1 MSANHVRLDKQVY
14 LANMAELV
22 RLENKKGSCES
33 ARRMIDKAASKLNSS
48 NSMLAKDIS
57 DYRRSLLEKLEGI
70 EQESR
75 RVFKIAEDKIA
86 QDDEAVRGL
95 SDRVVSLQKA
105 AQGVLNVEG
114 AKKAAVLMSQAKI
127 DFAAIQND
135 PEYVKFGSDMIASIA
150 SKLDVIDRLE
160 QSSSSLQMQATRL
173 TGEIY
178 ETDLTVSK
186 RKIEYERLH
195 LQALGLAE
203 QISSEMDSLRKN
215 TYYNPETKDKLVD
228 FDYWTDQRFGELEQ
242 EVKEIVDRIERVR
255 SDPSYTTSTLK
266 RDFERLRELNQI
278 KDITA
283 ADAMETIA
291 LSDAR
296 REMAQIVSDIMCQEH
311 RFSIVGEGFDGLD
324 MREAYIIR
332 MKRYIDDAEVEII
345 VSPNKEKGENDLYYR
360 INNQCYT
367 DEQTMNSVYERINQE
382 LYEEYGIESALR
394 QKCHPEPMEPF
405 NPARPCISEQTRRR
419 HQIESR
425 K

>member
-57 DYRRSLLEKLEGI
+57 DYRRSLLERLEGI

-75 RVFKIAEDKIA
+75 RGFKIAEDKIA
-86 QDDEAVRGL
+86 QDDEAVREL

-114 AKKAAVLMSQAKI
+114 AKKAAILMSQAKI

-160 QSSSSLQMQATRL
+160 QSSSSLQMQAIRL

-242 EVKEIVDRIERVR
+242 EVKEIVDRIERGR
-255 SDPSYTTSTLK
+255 CDPSYTTSTLK
-266 RDFERLRELNQI
+266 KDFERLRELNQI

-296 REMAQIVSDIMCQEH
+296 REYHECS
-311 RFSIVGEGFDGLD
+311 
-324 MREAYIIR
+324 
-332 MKRYIDDAEVEII
+332 
-345 VSPNKEKGENDLYYR
+345 
-360 INNQCYT
+360 
-367 DEQTMNSVYERINQE
+367 
-382 LYEEYGIESALR
+382 
-394 QKCHPEPMEPF
+394 EP
-405 NPARPCISEQTRRR
+405 Q
-419 HQIESR
+419 
-425 K
+425 

>member
-57 DYRRSLLEKLEGI
+57 DYRRSLLERLEGI

-86 QDDEAVRGL
+86 QDDEAVREL

-105 AQGVLNVEG
+105 AQGVLNVQG
-114 AKKAAVLMSQAKI
+114 AKKAAILMSQAKI
-127 DFAAIQND
+127 DFATIQND

-160 QSSSSLQMQATRL
+160 QSSSSLQMQAIRL

-242 EVKEIVDRIERVR
+242 EVKEIVDRIERGR

-266 RDFERLRELNQI
+266 KDFERLKELNQI

-367 DEQTMNSVYERINQE
+367 DEQTMNSVYERINKE

>member
-57 DYRRSLLEKLEGI
+57 DYRRSLLERLEGI

-86 QDDEAVRGL
+86 QDDEAVREL

-114 AKKAAVLMSQAKI
+114 AKKAAILMSQAKI

-160 QSSSSLQMQATRL
+160 QSSSSLQMQAIRL

-186 RKIEYERLH
+186 RRIEYERLH

-228 FDYWTDQRFGELEQ
+228 FDYWTDQRFSELEQ
-242 EVKEIVDRIERVR
+242 EVKEIVDRIERGR
-255 SDPSYTTSTLK
+255 SDSSYTTSTLK

-367 DEQTMNSVYERINQE
+367 DEQTMNSVYERINKE

>member
-33 ARRMIDKAASKLNSS
+33 ARRMIDKAALKLNSS

-57 DYRRSLLEKLEGI
+57 DYRRSLLERLEGI

-86 QDDEAVRGL
+86 QDDEAVREL

-114 AKKAAVLMSQAKI
+114 AKKAAILMSQAKI

-135 PEYVKFGSDMIASIA
+135 PGYVKFGSDMIASIA

-160 QSSSSLQMQATRL
+160 QSSSSLQMQAIRL

-186 RKIEYERLH
+186 RRIEYERLH

-242 EVKEIVDRIERVR
+242 EVKEIVNRIERGR
-255 SDPSYTTSTLK
+255 SDSSYTTSTLK

-367 DEQTMNSVYERINQE
+367 DEQTMNSVYERINKE

>member
-14 LANMAELV
+14 LENMAELV

-33 ARRMIDKAASKLNSS
+33 ARRKIDKAASKLNSS
-48 NSMLAKDIS
+48 NAMLAQDIS
-57 DYRRSLLEKLEGI
+57 DYRRSLLERLEGI

-75 RVFKIAEDKIA
+75 RVFKIVEDKIA
-86 QDDEAVRGL
+86 QDDEAVREL

-105 AQGVLNVEG
+105 AQGVLNIEG

-160 QSSSSLQMQATRL
+160 QSSSSLQMQAIRL

-178 ETDLTVSK
+178 EADLTVSK

-242 EVKEIVDRIERVR
+242 EVKEIVDRIERGR
-255 SDPSYTTSTLK
+255 SEPSYTTSTLK
-266 RDFERLRELNQI
+266 KDFERLKELNQI

-367 DEQTMNSVYERINQE
+367 DEQTMNSVYERINKE

>member
-57 DYRRSLLEKLEGI
+57 DYRRSLLERLEGI

-86 QDDEAVRGL
+86 QDDEAVREL
-95 SDRVVSLQKA
+95 SDRVAGLQKA

-160 QSSSSLQMQATRL
+160 QSSSSLQMQAIRL
-173 TGEIY
+173 TGEIF

-186 RKIEYERLH
+186 RKTEYERLH

-203 QISSEMDSLRKN
+203 QISSEMESLRKN

-242 EVKEIVDRIERVR
+242 EVKEIVDRIERGR

-266 RDFERLRELNQI
+266 SDFERMRELNQI

-311 RFSIVGEGFDGLD
+311 RFNIVGEGFDGLD

-367 DEQTMNSVYERINQE
+367 DEQTMNSVYERINKE

>member
-33 ARRMIDKAASKLNSS
+33 ARRKIDKAASKLNSS

-57 DYRRSLLEKLEGI
+57 DYRRSLLERLEGI

-75 RVFKIAEDKIA
+75 RVFKIAEDRIA
-86 QDDEAVRGL
+86 QDDEAVREL
-95 SDRVVSLQKA
+95 SDWVVSLQKS

-114 AKKAAVLMSQAKI
+114 AKKAAILMSQAKI

-160 QSSSSLQMQATRL
+160 QSSSSLQMQAIRL

-178 ETDLTVSK
+178 EIDLTVSK

-215 TYYNPETKDKLVD
+215 TYYNPETKDNLVD

-242 EVKEIVDRIERVR
+242 EVKEIVDRIERGR

-296 REMAQIVSDIMCQEH
+296 RGMAQIVSDIMCQEH

-367 DEQTMNSVYERINQE
+367 DEQTMNSVYERINKE

-405 NPARPCISEQTRRR
+405 NPTRPCISEQTRRR

>member
-33 ARRMIDKAASKLNSS
+33 ARRMIDKAASKLNNS

-57 DYRRSLLEKLEGI
+57 DYRRSLLERLEGI

-86 QDDEAVRGL
+86 QDDEAVREL
-95 SDRVVSLQKA
+95 SDRVAGLQKA

-135 PEYVKFGSDMIASIA
+135 PEYVKFGSDMIVSIA

-160 QSSSSLQMQATRL
+160 QSSSSLQMQAIRL

-242 EVKEIVDRIERVR
+242 EVKEIVDRVERGR
-255 SDPSYTTSTLK
+255 SEPSYTTSTLK
-266 RDFERLRELNQI
+266 KDFERLRELNQI
-278 KDITA
+278 KDVTA

-367 DEQTMNSVYERINQE
+367 DEQTMNSVYERINKE

-394 QKCHPEPMEPF
+394 QRCHPEPMEPF

>member
-57 DYRRSLLEKLEGI
+57 DYRRSLLERLEGI

-86 QDDEAVRGL
+86 QDDEAVREL

-114 AKKAAVLMSQAKI
+114 AKKAAILMSQAKI
-127 DFAAIQND
+127 DFATIQND
-135 PEYVKFGSDMIASIA
+135 PVYVKFGSDMIASIA

-160 QSSSSLQMQATRL
+160 QSSSSLQMQAIRL

-228 FDYWTDQRFGELEQ
+228 FDYWTDQRFSELEQ
-242 EVKEIVDRIERVR
+242 EVKEIVDRIERGR

-266 RDFERLRELNQI
+266 KDFERLKELNQI

-345 VSPNKEKGENDLYYR
+345 VSPNKEKGENDLFYR

-367 DEQTMNSVYERINQE
+367 DEQTMNSVYERINKE

>member
-57 DYRRSLLEKLEGI
+57 DYRRSLLERLEGI

-75 RVFKIAEDKIA
+75 RVFKMAEDKIA
-86 QDDEAVRGL
+86 QDDEAMREL
-95 SDRVVSLQKA
+95 SDRVAGLQKA

-114 AKKAAVLMSQAKI
+114 AKKAAILMSQAKI

-160 QSSSSLQMQATRL
+160 QSSSSLQMQAIRL

-242 EVKEIVDRIERVR
+242 EVKEIVDRIERGR
-255 SDPSYTTSTLK
+255 CDPSYTTSTLK
-266 RDFERLRELNQI
+266 KDFERLRELNQI

-311 RFSIVGEGFDGLD
+311 RFSTVGEGFDGLD

-367 DEQTMNSVYERINQE
+367 DEQTMNSVYERINKE

>member
-57 DYRRSLLEKLEGI
+57 DYRRSLLERLEGI

-86 QDDEAVRGL
+86 QDDEAVREL

-105 AQGVLNVEG
+105 AQGVLNIEG
-114 AKKAAVLMSQAKI
+114 AKKAAILMSQAKI

-160 QSSSSLQMQATRL
+160 QSSSSLQMQAIRL

-203 QISSEMDSLRKN
+203 QISSEMESLRKN

-242 EVKEIVDRIERVR
+242 EVKEIVDRIERGR
-255 SDPSYTTSTLK
+255 CDPSYTTSTLK
-266 RDFERLRELNQI
+266 KDFERLRELNQI

-367 DEQTMNSVYERINQE
+367 NEQTMNSVYERINKE

>member
-57 DYRRSLLEKLEGI
+57 DYRRSLLERLEGI

-86 QDDEAVRGL
+86 QDDEAVREL

-105 AQGVLNVEG
+105 AQGVLNIEG
-114 AKKAAVLMSQAKI
+114 AKKAAILMSQAKI

-150 SKLDVIDRLE
+150 SKLDVIDKLE
-160 QSSSSLQMQATRL
+160 QSSSSLQMQAIRL

-203 QISSEMDSLRKN
+203 QISSEMDSLREN
-215 TYYNPETKDKLVD
+215 TYYNPETKDKLVV
-228 FDYWTDQRFGELEQ
+228 FEYWTDQRFGELEQ
-242 EVKEIVDRIERVR
+242 EVKEIVDRIERGR
-255 SDPSYTTSTLK
+255 CDPSYTTSTLK
-266 RDFERLRELNQI
+266 KDFERLRELNQI

-367 DEQTMNSVYERINQE
+367 DEQTMNSVYERINKE

>member
-48 NSMLAKDIS
+48 NSLLANDIS
-57 DYRRSLLEKLEGI
+57 DYRRSLLERLEGI

-86 QDDEAVRGL
+86 QDDEAVREL
-95 SDRVVSLQKA
+95 SDRVVILQKA

-114 AKKAAVLMSQAKI
+114 VKKAAILMSQAKI

-150 SKLDVIDRLE
+150 SKLDDIGRLE
-160 QSSSSLQMQATRL
+160 QSSSSLQMQAIRL

-215 TYYNPETKDKLVD
+215 TYYNPEAKDKLVE

-242 EVKEIVDRIERVR
+242 EVKEIVDRIERAR
-255 SDPSYTTSTLK
+255 SDPSYTASTLK
-266 RDFERLRELNQI
+266 KDFERLRELNQI

-296 REMAQIVSDIMCQEH
+296 REMAQIVSDIISQEH

-360 INNQCYT
+360 INNQSYT
-367 DEQTMNSVYERINQE
+367 DEQTMNSVYERINKE

-405 NPARPCISEQTRRR
+405 NPALPCISEQTRRR

>member
-57 DYRRSLLEKLEGI
+57 DYRRSLLERLEGI

-86 QDDEAVRGL
+86 QDDEAVREL

-114 AKKAAVLMSQAKI
+114 AKKAAILMSQAKI
-127 DFAAIQND
+127 DFATIQND

-160 QSSSSLQMQATRL
+160 QSSSSLQMQAIRL

-242 EVKEIVDRIERVR
+242 EVKEIVDRIERGR
-255 SDPSYTTSTLK
+255 SEPSYTTSTLK
-266 RDFERLRELNQI
+266 KDFERLKELNQI

-367 DEQTMNSVYERINQE
+367 DEQTMNSVYERINKE

>member
-57 DYRRSLLEKLEGI
+57 DYRRSLLERLEGI

-86 QDDEAVRGL
+86 QDDEAVREL

-105 AQGVLNVEG
+105 AQGVLNIEG
-114 AKKAAVLMSQAKI
+114 AKKAAILMSQAKI

-160 QSSSSLQMQATRL
+160 QSSSSLQMQAIRL

-203 QISSEMDSLRKN
+203 QISSEMESLRKN

-242 EVKEIVDRIERVR
+242 EVKEIVDRIERGR
-255 SDPSYTTSTLK
+255 CDSSYTTSTLQK
-266 RDFERLRELNQI
+266 DFERLRELNQI

-367 DEQTMNSVYERINQE
+367 DEQTMNSVYERINKE

-405 NPARPCISEQTRRR
+405 NPARPFISEQTRRR

>member
-33 ARRMIDKAASKLNSS
+33 ARRMIDKAALKLNSS

-57 DYRRSLLEKLEGI
+57 DYRRSLLERLEGI

-86 QDDEAVRGL
+86 QDDEAVREL

-105 AQGVLNVEG
+105 AQGVLNIEG
-114 AKKAAVLMSQAKI
+114 AKKAAILMSQAKI

-160 QSSSSLQMQATRL
+160 QSSSSLQMQAIRL

-186 RKIEYERLH
+186 RKIEYESLH

-203 QISSEMDSLRKN
+203 QISSEMESLRKN

-242 EVKEIVDRIERVR
+242 EVKEIVDRIERGR
-255 SDPSYTTSTLK
+255 CDPSYTTSTLK
-266 RDFERLRELNQI
+266 KDFERLRELNQI

-367 DEQTMNSVYERINQE
+367 DEQTMNSVYERINKE

>member
-1 MSANHVRLDKQVY
+1 MSANHVRLDKQIY

-33 ARRMIDKAASKLNSS
+33 ARRKIDKAASKLSSS
-48 NSMLAKDIS
+48 NAMLAHDIS
-57 DYRRSLLEKLEGI
+57 DYRRSLLERLEGI

-75 RVFKIAEDKIA
+75 RVFKVAEDKIA
-86 QDDEAVRGL
+86 QDDEAVREL

-105 AQGVLNVEG
+105 AQGVLNIEG

-160 QSSSSLQMQATRL
+160 QSSSSLQMQAIRL

-242 EVKEIVDRIERVR
+242 EVKVIVDRIERGR
-255 SDPSYTTSTLK
+255 CDPSYTTSTLK
-266 RDFERLRELNQI
+266 KDFERLRELNQI

-283 ADAMETIA
+283 ADAMETLA
-291 LSDAR
+291 LSVAR

-367 DEQTMNSVYERINQE
+367 DEQTMNSVYERINKE

>member
-33 ARRMIDKAASKLNSS
+33 ARRKIDKAASKLNSS

-57 DYRRSLLEKLEGI
+57 DYRRSLLEGLEGI

-86 QDDEAVRGL
+86 QDDEAVRKL
-95 SDRVVSLQKA
+95 SDRVASLQKA
-105 AQGVLNVEG
+105 ALGVLNVEG

-127 DFAAIQND
+127 DFAAIESD
-135 PEYVKFGSDMIASIA
+135 PEYVKFGSDKIASIS
-150 SKLDVIDRLE
+150 SKLETLDRLD
-160 QSSSSLQMQATRL
+160 QSSSSLQMQAIRL
-173 TGEIY
+173 TGDIY
-178 ETDLTVSK
+178 ETDIIVSQ
-186 RKIEYERLH
+186 RKVEYERLH
-195 LQALGLAE
+195 LHALGLAE
-203 QISSEMDSLRKN
+203 QILSEMDNLRKN
-215 TYYNPETKDKLVD
+215 TYYNPEAKDKLVD

-242 EVKEIVDRIERVR
+242 EVKEIVERIEHGRND
-255 SDPSYTTSTLK
+255 SSYQTSTLK
-266 RDFERLRELNQI
+266 SDFERLRELNQI

-311 RFSIVGEGFDGLD
+311 HFSIVGEGFDGLD

-367 DEQTMNSVYERINQE
+367 DEQTMNSVYERINKE
-382 LYEEYGIESALR
+382 LFEEYGIESALR

-405 NPARPCISEQTRRR
+405 NPARPGISEQTRRR

>member
-57 DYRRSLLEKLEGI
+57 DYRRSLLERLEGI

-86 QDDEAVRGL
+86 QDDEAVREL
-95 SDRVVSLQKA
+95 SHRVVSLQKA

-114 AKKAAVLMSQAKI
+114 AKKAAILMSQAKI

-160 QSSSSLQMQATRL
+160 QSSSSLQMQAIRL

-228 FDYWTDQRFGELEQ
+228 YDYWTDQRFGELEQ
-242 EVKEIVDRIERVR
+242 EVKEIVDRIERGR
-255 SDPSYTTSTLK
+255 CDPSYTTSTLK

-283 ADAMETIA
+283 ADAIETIA

-367 DEQTMNSVYERINQE
+367 DEQTMNSVYERINKE

>member
-57 DYRRSLLEKLEGI
+57 DYRRSLLERLEGI

-75 RVFKIAEDKIA
+75 RGFKIAEDKIA
-86 QDDEAVRGL
+86 QDDEAVREL

-114 AKKAAVLMSQAKI
+114 AKKAAILMSQAKI

-160 QSSSSLQMQATRL
+160 QSSSSLQMQAIRL

-203 QISSEMDSLRKN
+203 QISSEMESLRKN

-242 EVKEIVDRIERVR
+242 EVKEIVDRIERGR
-255 SDPSYTTSTLK
+255 SDPSYTTSTLQK
-266 RDFERLRELNQI
+266 DFERLRELNQI

-367 DEQTMNSVYERINQE
+367 DEQTMNSVYERINKE

>member
-57 DYRRSLLEKLEGI
+57 DYRRSLLERLEGI

-86 QDDEAVRGL
+86 QDDEAVREL

-114 AKKAAVLMSQAKI
+114 AKKAAILMSQAKI

-160 QSSSSLQMQATRL
+160 QSSSSLQMQAIRL

-242 EVKEIVDRIERVR
+242 EVKEIVDRIERGR
-255 SDPSYTTSTLK
+255 CDPSYTTSTLK
-266 RDFERLRELNQI
+266 KDFERLRELNQI

-367 DEQTMNSVYERINQE
+367 DEQTMNSVYERINKE

>member
-57 DYRRSLLEKLEGI
+57 DYRRSLLERLEGI

-86 QDDEAVRGL
+86 QDDEAVREL

-105 AQGVLNVEG
+105 AQGVLNIEG
-114 AKKAAVLMSQAKI
+114 AKKAAILMSQAKI

-160 QSSSSLQMQATRL
+160 QSSSSLQMQAIRL

-203 QISSEMDSLRKN
+203 QISSEMESLRKN

-242 EVKEIVDRIERVR
+242 EVKEIVDRIERGR
-255 SDPSYTTSTLK
+255 CDPSYTTSTLK
-266 RDFERLRELNQI
+266 KDFERLRELNQI

-367 DEQTMNSVYERINQE
+367 DEQTMNSVYERINKE

>member
-57 DYRRSLLEKLEGI
+57 DYRRSLLERLEGI

-86 QDDEAVRGL
+86 QDDEAVREL

-105 AQGVLNVEG
+105 AQGVLNIEG
-114 AKKAAVLMSQAKI
+114 AKKAAILMSQAKI

-160 QSSSSLQMQATRL
+160 QSSSSLQMQAIRL

-203 QISSEMDSLRKN
+203 QISSEMESLRKN

-242 EVKEIVDRIERVR
+242 EVKEIVDRIERGR
-255 SDPSYTTSTLK
+255 CDPSYTTSTLQK
-266 RDFERLRELNQI
+266 EFERLRELNQI

-367 DEQTMNSVYERINQE
+367 DEQTMNSVYERINKE

>member
-14 LANMAELV
+14 LANMSELV

-57 DYRRSLLEKLEGI
+57 DYRRSLLERLEGI

-75 RVFKIAEDKIA
+75 RGFKIAEDKIA
-86 QDDEAVRGL
+86 QDDEAVREL

-114 AKKAAVLMSQAKI
+114 AKKAAILMSQAKI

-150 SKLDVIDRLE
+150 SKLDVIDKLE
-160 QSSSSLQMQATRL
+160 QSSSSLQMQAIRL

-203 QISSEMDSLRKN
+203 QISSEMESLRKN

-242 EVKEIVDRIERVR
+242 EVKEIVDRIERGR
-255 SDPSYTTSTLK
+255 CDPSYTTSTLK
-266 RDFERLRELNQI
+266 KDFERLRELNQI

-367 DEQTMNSVYERINQE
+367 DEQTMNSVYERINKE

>member
-33 ARRMIDKAASKLNSS
+33 ARRMIDKAASKLNNS

-57 DYRRSLLEKLEGI
+57 DYRRSLLERLEGI

-86 QDDEAVRGL
+86 QDDEAVREL

-114 AKKAAVLMSQAKI
+114 AKKAAILMSQAKI
-127 DFAAIQND
+127 DFATIQND

-160 QSSSSLQMQATRL
+160 QSSSSLQMQAIRL

-242 EVKEIVDRIERVR
+242 EVKEIVDRIERGR
-255 SDPSYTTSTLK
+255 SEPSYTTSTLK
-266 RDFERLRELNQI
+266 KDFERLKELNQI

-367 DEQTMNSVYERINQE
+367 DEQTMNSVYERINKE

>member
-57 DYRRSLLEKLEGI
+57 DYRRSLLERLEGI

-86 QDDEAVRGL
+86 QDDEAVREL

-105 AQGVLNVEG
+105 AQGVLNIEG
-114 AKKAAVLMSQAKI
+114 AKKAAILMSQAKI

-160 QSSSSLQMQATRL
+160 QSSSSLQMQAIRL

-242 EVKEIVDRIERVR
+242 EVKEIVDRIERGR
-255 SDPSYTTSTLK
+255 CDPSYTTSTLK
-266 RDFERLRELNQI
+266 KDFERLRELNQI

-367 DEQTMNSVYERINQE
+367 DEQTMNSVYERINKE

>member
-57 DYRRSLLEKLEGI
+57 DYRRSLLERLEGI

-75 RVFKIAEDKIA
+75 RGFKIAEDKIA
-86 QDDEAVRGL
+86 QDDEAVREL

-105 AQGVLNVEG
+105 AQRVLNIEG
-114 AKKAAVLMSQAKI
+114 AKKAAILMSQAKI

-150 SKLDVIDRLE
+150 SKLDVIDKLE
-160 QSSSSLQMQATRL
+160 QSSSSLQMQAIRL

-203 QISSEMDSLRKN
+203 QISSEMESLRKN

-242 EVKEIVDRIERVR
+242 EVKEIVDRIERER
-255 SDPSYTTSTLK
+255 CDPSYTTSTLQK
-266 RDFERLRELNQI
+266 DFERLRELNQI

-367 DEQTMNSVYERINQE
+367 DEQTMNSVYERINKE

>member
-1 MSANHVRLDKQVY
+1 
-14 LANMAELV
+14 MAELV

>member
-33 ARRMIDKAASKLNSS
+33 ARRMIDKADSKLNSS

-57 DYRRSLLEKLEGI
+57 DYRRSLLERLEGI

-86 QDDEAVRGL
+86 QDDEAVREL

-105 AQGVLNVEG
+105 AQGVLNIEG
-114 AKKAAVLMSQAKI
+114 AKKAAILMSQAKI

-160 QSSSSLQMQATRL
+160 QSSSSLQMQAIRL

-203 QISSEMDSLRKN
+203 QISSEMESLRKN

-242 EVKEIVDRIERVR
+242 EVKEIVDRIERGR
-255 SDPSYTTSTLK
+255 CDPSYTTSTLK
-266 RDFERLRELNQI
+266 KDFERLRELNQI

-367 DEQTMNSVYERINQE
+367 DEQTMNSVYERINKE

-405 NPARPCISEQTRRR
+405 NPARPRISEQTRRR

>member
-48 NSMLAKDIS
+48 NSMLARDIS
-57 DYRRSLLEKLEGI
+57 DYRRSLLERLEGI

-86 QDDEAVRGL
+86 QDDEAVREL

-105 AQGVLNVEG
+105 AQGVLNIEG
-114 AKKAAVLMSQAKI
+114 AKKAAILMSQAKI

-135 PEYVKFGSDMIASIA
+135 PEYVKFGSDMIESIA

-160 QSSSSLQMQATRL
+160 QSSSSLQMQAIRL

-242 EVKEIVDRIERVR
+242 EVKEIVDRIERGR
-255 SDPSYTTSTLK
+255 CDPSYTTSTLK
-266 RDFERLRELNQI
+266 KDFERLRELNQI
-278 KDITA
+278 KDVTA

-311 RFSIVGEGFDGLD
+311 RFNIVGEGFDGLD

-367 DEQTMNSVYERINQE
+367 DEQTINSVYERINKE